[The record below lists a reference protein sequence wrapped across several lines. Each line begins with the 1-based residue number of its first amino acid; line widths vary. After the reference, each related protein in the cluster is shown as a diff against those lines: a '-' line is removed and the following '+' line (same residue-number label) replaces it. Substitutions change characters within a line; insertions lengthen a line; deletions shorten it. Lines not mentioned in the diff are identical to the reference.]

1 MNTKDKIIT
10 KIKQKLYP
18 IWFYICLLIYNIIQ
32 EYLRFLEDD
41 SGHLLIPLEL
51 KLTDEEYKFY
61 RELAVDWTIPSIKEE
76 DLRKEFSKK
85 ACKLVDLFR
94 RKTINLDFEC
104 MLYFD
109 YMTGEIIY
117 CFIGYEDYINNI
129 IDEFYFKEKHIASIH
144 NHSKNSLSPPSPENF
159 EILKINSEKYEII
172 SSSDGLWILEAEG
185 KYEKEY
191 VKKFQ
196 NDIRNIF
203 KLATVN
209 SKEKK
214 FFEHE
219 LDSLYGE
226 YLLKF
231 IYNKTK
237 DIKLTKKEL

>member
-1 MNTKDKIIT
+1 
-10 KIKQKLYP
+10 
-18 IWFYICLLIYNIIQ
+18 
-32 EYLRFLEDD
+32 
-41 SGHLLIPLEL
+41 
-51 KLTDEEYKFY
+51 
-61 RELAVDWTIPSIKEE
+61 
-76 DLRKEFSKK
+76 
-85 ACKLVDLFR
+85 
-94 RKTINLDFEC
+94 

-144 NHSKNSLSPPSPENF
+144 NYSKNSLSPPSPENF

-203 KLATVN
+203 KVATVN